1 MGKGSTR
8 RKTQIASEEFASQWD
23 AIFGIKKEP
32 KTLADHVW
40 NDKMKDY
47 QTGID
52 LAMLEGDKKE
62 TK

>member
-8 RKTQIASEEFASQWD
+8 RKAQIEDEKFANQWD
-23 AIFGIKKEP
+23 AIFGIKKNPE
-32 KTLADHVW
+32 TLQDHVW
-40 NDKMKDY
+40 NDKMKDM
-47 QTGID
+47 QKSID

>member
-8 RKTQIASEEFASQWD
+8 RKTQIADEKFTNQWD

-47 QTGID
+47 QVGID